1 MSELNK
7 IDYGDPK
14 KLTLAKGSQGEAD
27 LSGQCL
33 AFAADLRGR
42 GARLGKAGSAPL
54 GGLAKTVDRLAEL
67 ARRIENV
74 ERNDAL
80 MVRKKADANL

>member
-1 MSELNK
+1 VSELNK

-14 KLTLAKGSQGEAD
+14 KLTLVKGAD
-27 LSGQCL
+27 LSAECL
-33 AFAADLRGR
+33 AFAAELRGR